1 MSDVGAHGTDSRDCV
16 AEGLRLILTHMDLK
30 MMKKPVT
37 TKDPAEQ
44 VVKDI
49 RRAHRCPAIDT

>member
-1 MSDVGAHGTDSRDCV
+1 
-16 AEGLRLILTHMDLK
+16 

-37 TKDPAEQ
+37 TKAPFEQ

-49 RRAHRCPAIDT
+49 RRAYRCPAIDTQYR